1 MEKKDSS
8 DAEEVVEAIKNAVRK
23 SIAPLYASD
32 DVPLA
37 LHEPCLQ
44 GNENAYVKECIDT
57 GWVSSVGKFVDR
69 FEKDLADYTGVKRAV
84 AVSNGT
90 AALHMALLLA
100 GVKAGDEV
108 LVPALTFVATANAV
122 SYLGAFPHFVDSEEV
137 TLGIDAEKL
146 DQYLSATVLQ
156 RDGHTFNKATGRR
169 ISVLLPMHTFGH
181 PADLDG
187 LIAVAEK
194 YHLILVEDA
203 AESIGSFYKG
213 GHTGNIGKL
222 AALSFNGNKT
232 ITTGGGGALLT
243 NDEDLGRLAKH
254 LTTQAKV
261 PHAWEFVHDSI
272 GYNYR
277 MPNINA
283 ALGCAQLEELE
294 GFLQAQRGLA
304 DRYEKAFAPIKGV
317 RFIKE
322 PPCARSNYW
331 LQAIC
336 LDGADFKMRDA
347 VISGLHAVNIF
358 ARPAWRLLY
367 KLPMFESAPRM
378 DCATA
383 ERIEA
388 SLINLP
394 SSVQLGQGVLET
406 RGNDAS

>member
-1 MEKKDSS
+1 MEEKDSS
-8 DAEEVVEAIKNAVRK
+8 VQAIVAAIKDAVRK
-23 SIAPLYASD
+23 SVASPYTSED
-32 DVPLA
+32 IPLA
-37 LHEPCLQ
+37 LHEPCFQ

-69 FEKDLADYTGVKRAV
+69 FEEELAAYTGVQRAV

-100 GVKAGDEV
+100 GVKADDEV

-122 SYLGAFPHFVDSEEV
+122 SYLGAFPHFVDSEET
-137 TLGIDAEKL
+137 TLGLDAEKL
-146 DQYLSATVLQ
+146 DRYLSVIGIQ

-169 ISVLLPMHTFGH
+169 ISVILPMHTFGH
-181 PADLDG
+181 PADLDA

-194 YHLILVEDA
+194 YRLTLVEDA
-203 AESIGSFYKG
+203 AESIGSVYKG
-213 GHTGNIGKL
+213 RHTGNFGKI

-261 PHAWEFVHDSI
+261 PHAWEFVHDAI

-283 ALGCAQLEELE
+283 ALGCAQLEELD
-294 GFLQAQRGLA
+294 GFLRAQRRLA
-304 DRYEKAFAPIKGV
+304 DRYEKVFAPISGV
-317 RFIKE
+317 RFVKE
-322 PPCARSNYW
+322 PSCARSNYW

-347 VISGLHAVNIF
+347 VISGLHAVRIF
-358 ARPAWRLLY
+358 VRPAWRLLY
-367 KLPMFESAPRM
+367 KLPMFERAPRM
-378 DCATA
+378 DCVTA

-388 SLINLP
+388 ALINLP
-394 SSVQLGQGVLET
+394 SSVRLGRGILEK

>member
-1 MEKKDSS
+1 MKKKDSPEA
-8 DAEEVVEAIKNAVRK
+8 DALVEEIRDAVRK
-23 SIAPLYASD
+23 SVAPPYTSD
-32 DVPLA
+32 DVPLS
-37 LHEPCLQ
+37 LHEPYFR

-69 FEKDLADYTGVKRAV
+69 FEQELADYTGVKRAV

-90 AALHMALLLA
+90 AALHIALLLA
-100 GVKAGDEV
+100 GVEAGDEV

-122 SYLGAFPHFVDSEEV
+122 SYLGASPHFVDSEDV
-137 TLGIDAEKL
+137 SLGMDAEKL
-146 DQYLSATVLQ
+146 DRYLSATVV
-156 RDGHTFNKATGRR
+156 RKDGYAFNKTTGRR
-169 ISVLLPMHTFGH
+169 VSVLLPMHTFGH
-181 PADLDG
+181 PVDLDV
-187 LIAVAEK
+187 LTAVAEK
-194 YHLILVEDA
+194 YHLTLVEDA

-213 GHTGNIGKL
+213 RHTGNFGRI

-243 NDEDLGRLAKH
+243 NDEDLGRHAKH

-261 PHAWEFVHDSI
+261 PHAWEFVHDAI

-283 ALGCAQLEELE
+283 ALGCAQLEELD
-294 GFLQAQRGLA
+294 GFLRAQRALA
-304 DRYEKAFAPIKGV
+304 DCYERAFSPIQGI
-317 RFIKE
+317 RFVKE
-322 PPCARSNYW
+322 PPDTKSNYW

-336 LDGADFKMRDA
+336 LEGADLEMRDA
-347 VISGLHAVNIF
+347 VISGLHAANIF
-358 ARPAWRLLY
+358 VRPAWRLLY

-378 DCATA
+378 DCAVA

-394 SSVQLGQGVLET
+394 SSVRLGERVET
-406 RGNDAS
+406 RDADEP